1 VLPTASTSPSLS
13 ASNHAD
19 SGTATVH
26 DCDVPFATP
35 AAQKK
40 FVGHRLLVPTL
51 VPAGQKKPYGH
62 CIIDGGVVAT
72 LSHTNPA
79 VHGWHAVEPPAPY
92 WPAGHAEPAAD
103 TAPLSQPKPGAAV
116 QLLQFVEPDD
126 ENRPGEHR
134 PLHVDT
140 VIALPA
146 PNEPAAQA
154 LHVTSPARLYVPTPH
169 TLDGGADVTEPGGQ
183 AYPAAHSDV
192 QADLSA
198 TALLNR
204 PALQLVH
211 SDEPPSEYCPAP
223 HATPVDAFDTAA
235 HAKPGSAVQL
245 RHVAAPASEY
255 SPGVHG
261 TAVGLLEAGDG
272 HA

>member
-1 VLPTASTSPSLS
+1 
-13 ASNHAD
+13 
-19 SGTATVH
+19 VH

-62 CIIDGGVVAT
+62 CVIDDGVVAM
-72 LSHTNPA
+72 LSHTKPA
-79 VHGWHAVEPPAPY
+79 VHGWHAVEPPTPN
-92 WPAGHAEPAAD
+92 WPGGHDKPAAD
-103 TAPLSQPKPGAAV
+103 TAPLPQPKPAAAV

-140 VIALPA
+140 VMAVPA

-169 TLDGGADVTEPGGQ
+169 TLDGGADVTEPGGH

-192 QADLSA
+192 QADPSA
-198 TALLNR
+198 TAVLNR

>member
-1 VLPTASTSPSLS
+1 
-13 ASNHAD
+13 
-19 SGTATVH
+19 
-26 DCDVPFATP
+26 
-35 AAQKK
+35 
-40 FVGHRLLVPTL
+40 
-51 VPAGQKKPYGH
+51 
-62 CIIDGGVVAT
+62 
-72 LSHTNPA
+72 
-79 VHGWHAVEPPAPY
+79 
-92 WPAGHAEPAAD
+92 
-103 TAPLSQPKPGAAV
+103 V
-116 QLLQFVEPDD
+116 QLLQFVEPAE

-140 VIALPA
+140 VMAVAA
-146 PNEPAAQA
+146 PNDPASHG
-154 LHVTSPARLYVPTPH
+154 LHATLPARLYVPTAH
-169 TLDGGADVTEPGGQ
+169 MLDGGVDVTEPGGQ
-183 AYPAAHSDV
+183 ACPAAHSDV
-192 QADLSA
+192 HGEPSA
-198 TALLNR
+198 TTLLNR

-261 TAVGLLEAGDG
+261 TAVGLLEPGLG